1 MITDFGQI
9 KSVDLRE
16 GWPNEAQDFTPWLE
30 QHISLLGDALG
41 LELEVQ
47 EREAPVGGFSLD
59 LLARDLGRNKTVVI
73 ENQLTAT
80 DHVHLGQVLTYGAG
94 FDAGAVIWLART
106 FRDEHRQAID
116 WLNQHTGEGVEF
128 FGVEIQLLRIDESK
142 LAPNFKL
149 VATPNQWTKEKRQG
163 VVGGTSEKQEKYR
176 SFFQGLIDELR
187 EQHGFTG
194 ARKAQPQ
201 SWYYFASGFAKVNY
215 GFSFAEKGRAR
226 VELYIDRD
234 KEWNERAYDELESDK
249 KALESG
255 LEEGLQWER
264 LDNNK
269 ACRISVVRTGTIEDD
284 AEALEGIRKWS
295 VLRLL
300 RFKDVFGPRLQNLP
314 K

>member
-1 MITDFGQI
+1 MITEFGQI

-94 FDAGAVIWLART
+94 FDAGAVIWLAKT

-128 FGVEIQLLRIDESK
+128 FGVEIQLLKIDESK

-149 VATPNQWTKEKRQG
+149 VATPNHLDEGEPARWRWRNVGKARKVPELLPGTDRQTKRAARFYRRPQG
-163 VVGGTSEKQEKYR
+163 AAAELVLLRLRFRKG
-176 SFFQGLIDELR
+176 ELR
-187 EQHGFTG
+187 IQ
-194 ARKAQPQ
+194 
-201 SWYYFASGFAKVNY
+201 
-215 GFSFAEKGRAR
+215 
-226 VELYIDRD
+226 L
-234 KEWNERAYDELESDK
+234 
-249 KALESG
+249 
-255 LEEGLQWER
+255 
-264 LDNNK
+264 
-269 ACRISVVRTGTIEDD
+269 C
-284 AEALEGIRKWS
+284 
-295 VLRLL
+295 
-300 RFKDVFGPRLQNLP
+300 
-314 K
+314 

>member
-1 MITDFGQI
+1 M
-9 KSVDLRE
+9 
-16 GWPNEAQDFTPWLE
+16 
-30 QHISLLGDALG
+30 
-41 LELEVQ
+41 
-47 EREAPVGGFSLD
+47 
-59 LLARDLGRNKTVVI
+59 
-73 ENQLTAT
+73 
-80 DHVHLGQVLTYGAG
+80 GQVLTYGAG

-201 SWYYFASGFAKVNY
+201 S
-215 GFSFAEKGRAR
+215 
-226 VELYIDRD
+226 
-234 KEWNERAYDELESDK
+234 
-249 KALESG
+249 
-255 LEEGLQWER
+255 
-264 LDNNK
+264 
-269 ACRISVVRTGTIEDD
+269 
-284 AEALEGIRKWS
+284 
-295 VLRLL
+295 
-300 RFKDVFGPRLQNLP
+300 
-314 K
+314 